1 MYKYGILFITAV
13 ILFSASLASA
23 QQREGGRREQSQG
36 RPTSPVT
43 VAEASEQYH
52 VISVVGRLQPKSRI
66 VHYTPNSGY
75 ILEVFIEEGQHVD
88 EGQKLFSIRRKDDVT
103 NIYKPTVVTA
113 RISGWVSTLHIMEED
128 EVDAGDPA
136 VVIIGTEGYV
146 LDAAIS
152 DKDAFKVRIGQ
163 RVTAHTTG
171 GATITGILVNRS
183 QEPDYDTGLFSLTF
197 HFPNTQRTYVG
208 EFVTIDLPADRTKG
222 LFVRRDLIIRRY
234 GKYFL
239 WTINDEEKLAARQVL
254 LGPTYG
260 DLVRIDEGL
269 ASGERYLALLTGR
282 EKEGDSVEVPEK

>member
-1 MYKYGILFITAV
+1 MYKYRFLFITAV
-13 ILFSASLASA
+13 ILFSASFASA

-43 VAEASEQYH
+43 VAEVSDQYH

-75 ILEVFIEEGQHVD
+75 ILAVFVEEGRLVD

-136 VVIIGTEGYV
+136 AIIIGTEGYV

-152 DKDAFKVRIGQ
+152 DKDAFKVRISQ
-163 RVTAHTTG
+163 RVTAHTKSGT
-171 GATITGILVNRS
+171 TITGILVNRS

-239 WTINDEEKLAARQVL
+239 WTVNDEEKLSARQVL

-260 DLVRIDEGL
+260 ELVRIDEGL
-269 ASGERYLALLTGR
+269 ASGERYLAILTGR